1 MRHAEALHTLNDAE
15 ARIAR
20 GLGQRIRMFR
30 RLQQL
35 TLAEVGGRLGLSG
48 QMVHKYESGQSQ
60 LPASRLPRLAAALGV
75 STHLLLPGLAAG
87 ADARGSLS
95 AQDFVR
101 RIDTL
106 LGHGA
111 HASDEPVH

>member
-1 MRHAEALHTLNDAE
+1 MRHADAMSHMCDAE

-35 TLAEVGGRLGLSG
+35 SLADVGARLGLSG

-75 STHLLLPGLAAG
+75 STHLLLPSLAAG
-87 ADARGSLS
+87 LGPAGASRPEAL
-95 AQDFVR
+95 AR
-101 RIDTL
+101 RIEAV
-106 LGHGA
+106 LGAGA
-111 HASDEPVH
+111 LGSNEPMH